1 MIATSDTT
9 LDFLP
14 AADIDRLGVDD
25 PATAAALW
33 RSITVNGY
41 TRLAQAV
48 RGEAQIL

>member
-1 MIATSDTT
+1 MIATSATT

-14 AADIDRLGVDD
+14 ADAIDRIGIED
-25 PATAAALW
+25 PAAAAALW

-48 RGEAQIL
+48 RGEAQTQ